1 MQPLVPQVPNLN
13 GTSKSSLVDGYTEVL
28 GYLRT
33 AIKVMRE
40 HSPNGRDYQTVSPDM
55 FEKAADAWCERAKA
69 LEDMVSELE
78 ATAYR
83 VMSATGGR

>member
-13 GTSKSSLVDGYTEVL
+13 GTSKQSLIDGYIETL

-33 AIKVMRE
+33 AVKVMRE
-40 HSPNGRDYQTVSPDM
+40 HAPNGRDYQTVSPDT
-55 FEKAADAWCERAKA
+55 FEKAADAWCERTKA
-69 LEDMVSELE
+69 LEDMIRELE

-83 VMSATGGR
+83 VMSSTGGR